1 MRPDLPEE
9 PGAIIYGRGGASK
22 HLSWAATLSGG
33 QTYSP
38 NPTESPG
45 RQGKG
50 LPTSQPQS
58 RNGEKGL
65 WRLGPESMQ
74 QGQVA
79 LSRAVSPDWLTLTPG
94 SQVARGG
101 QLPPRLGHSTDAAP
115 LGEGGRP
122 PSPGLCHLSPGAAP
136 PSQLFKAKI
145 PRPSPPPPILAPR
158 DQFCWRRLPKAP
170 LPHQGS
176 SDQRAYPSWLPPAQG
191 SGAVMG
197 AGLCPQPWWP

>member
-22 HLSWAATLSGG
+22 HLSWAATLSWG
-33 QTYSP
+33 S
-38 NPTESPG
+38 NI
-45 RQGKG
+45 
-50 LPTSQPQS
+50 LPQPHRISWEAREGPAHQPAS

-101 QLPPRLGHSTDAAP
+101 QLPPRLGHSTRCERAGVPQAQASAIY
-115 LGEGGRP
+115 LQGRP
-122 PSPGLCHLSPGAAP
+122 HPPNCSRPRFHDPHPHL
-136 PSQLFKAKI
+136 Q
-145 PRPSPPPPILAPR
+145 
-158 DQFCWRRLPKAP
+158 
-170 LPHQGS
+170 
-176 SDQRAYPSWLPPAQG
+176 SWLLVTN
-191 SGAVMG
+191 SVGAVFQRRPFPIG
-197 AGLCPQPWWP
+197 AHLINVHTPPGSPQLRGQGQ